1 MSTPATPITPVAPST
16 PAVPVAPFNGQVV
29 GLAHYAS
36 RAALE
41 RVLAR
46 SGTTFEQ
53 SVALRAAASGD
64 GGAVGRSRV
73 VGGLVDGLKIDEA
86 AALRTVDELAA
97 RGLLEE
103 PAPGQVTLTST
114 GRELFVSIRTAGAEI
129 ASRVY
134 AGIPA
139 EDLAVVG
146 RVLALVKE
154 RADAELAG
162 A

>member
-1 MSTPATPITPVAPST
+1 MSTSVPSVPPALPV
-16 PAVPVAPFNGQVV
+16 NGQVI

-46 SGTTFEQ
+46 SGTGFSE
-53 SVALRAAASGD
+53 SVALRAVSD
-64 GGAVGRSRV
+64 NGGTVERAWLEARLTGA
-73 VGGLVDGLKIDEA
+73 LKIEEA
-86 AALRTVDELAA
+86 AARATVEELTA
-97 RGLLEE
+97 RKLLEE
-103 PAPGQVTLTST
+103 PNAGRLSLTDA
-114 GRELFVSIRTAGAEI
+114 GHELFESIRSAGNAI
-129 ASRVY
+129 AARLY

-139 EDLAVVG
+139 EDLAAAG
-146 RVLALVKE
+146 RVLALVTE

>member
-1 MSTPATPITPVAPST
+1 MTTSPPPV
-16 PAVPVAPFNGQVV
+16 NGQVI

-53 SVALRAAASGD
+53 SVALRAVSD
-64 GGAVGRSRV
+64 NGGTVERDRLVGRLT
-73 VGGLVDGLKIDEA
+73 GALKIEEPA
-86 AALRTVDELAA
+86 ARRTVDAMTALK
-97 RGLLEE
+97 LLEE
-103 PAPGQVTLTST
+103 PTAGQVSLTDD
-114 GRELFVSIRTAGAEI
+114 GRELFESIRTAGNEI
-129 ASRVY
+129 AARLY

-139 EDLAVVG
+139 EDLATAG
-146 RVLALVKE
+146 RVLTLVTE

>member
-1 MSTPATPITPVAPST
+1 MTT
-16 PAVPVAPFNGQVV
+16 PVAPFNGQAI

-64 GGAVGRSRV
+64 GGTVERALVVGR
-73 VGGLVDGLKIDEA
+73 LTAGLKIDESA
-86 AALRTVDELAA
+86 ARRTVGELTA

-103 PAPGQVTLTST
+103 PTPERVSLTDA
-114 GRELFVSIRTAGAEI
+114 GRELFSSIRAAGDEI

-139 EDLAVVG
+139 EDLAVVA
-146 RVLALVKE
+146 RVLALVTE

-162 A
+162 E

>member
-1 MSTPATPITPVAPST
+1 MTTSPPPV
-16 PAVPVAPFNGQVV
+16 NGQVI

-53 SVALRAAASGD
+53 SVALRAVSD
-64 GGAVGRSRV
+64 NGGTVERDRLVGRLT
-73 VGGLVDGLKIDEA
+73 GALKIEEPA
-86 AALRTVDELAA
+86 ARRTVDAMTALK
-97 RGLLEE
+97 LLDE
-103 PAPGQVTLTST
+103 PTAGQVSLTDA
-114 GRELFVSIRTAGAEI
+114 GRELFESIRTAGNEI
-129 ASRVY
+129 AARLY

-139 EDLAVVG
+139 EDLATAG
-146 RVLALVKE
+146 RVLTLVTE

>member
-1 MSTPATPITPVAPST
+1 MTTSIPSIPSVPST
-16 PAVPVAPFNGQVV
+16 PAPSVNGRVI

-53 SVALRAAASGD
+53 SVALRAVSD
-64 GGAVGRSRV
+64 NGGTVERAR
-73 VGGLVDGLKIDEA
+73 LVARLTGGLKIEESA
-86 AALRTVDELAA
+86 AGRTVEEMTAHKLLA
-97 RGLLEE
+97 E
-103 PAPGQVTLTST
+103 PSADQVSLTDS
-114 GRELFVSIRTAGAEI
+114 GRELFESIRTAGDEI
-129 ASRVY
+129 AARLY

-139 EDLAVVG
+139 EDLATAG
-146 RVLALVKE
+146 RVLALVTE

>member
-1 MSTPATPITPVAPST
+1 MTTSPPPV
-16 PAVPVAPFNGQVV
+16 NGQVI

-53 SVALRAAASGD
+53 SVALRAVSD
-64 GGAVGRSRV
+64 NGGTVERDRLVGRLT
-73 VGGLVDGLKIDEA
+73 GALKIEEPTA
-86 AALRTVDELAA
+86 RRTVDAMTA
-97 RGLLEE
+97 VKLLEE
-103 PAPGQVTLTST
+103 PTAGQVSLTDA
-114 GRELFVSIRTAGAEI
+114 GRELFESIRTAGNEI
-129 ASRVY
+129 AARLY

-139 EDLAVVG
+139 EDLAAAG
-146 RVLALVKE
+146 RVLTLVTE
-154 RADAELAG
+154 RADAELAE